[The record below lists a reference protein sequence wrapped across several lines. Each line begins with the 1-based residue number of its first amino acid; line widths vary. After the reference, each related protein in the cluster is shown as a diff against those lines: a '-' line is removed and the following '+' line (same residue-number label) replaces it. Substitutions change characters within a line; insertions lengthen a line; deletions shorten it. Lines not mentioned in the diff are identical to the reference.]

1 MSESKTIS
9 TKTQFDLC
17 QERCEMDCEV
27 CKKSRWVS
35 VDVLR
40 QKLQE
45 LLKSPFIRTDLEI
58 EIEVNNARKNW
69 KYYKKKGRKGFSDE
83 DFQRILGTR
92 RVRATEIEQF
102 LVGLEPEEA
111 KK

>member
-1 MSESKTIS
+1 MNESKMIP

-40 QKLQE
+40 QKLQARIKSLQEWTKFDSNPQSTGYLRAFSQIDILKE
-45 LLKSPFIRTDLEI
+45 LLVELEQK
-58 EIEVNNARKNW
+58 EAR
-69 KYYKKKGRKGFSDE
+69 
-83 DFQRILGTR
+83 
-92 RVRATEIEQF
+92 
-102 LVGLEPEEA
+102 P
-111 KK
+111 